1 MHIKE
6 RTRCETDR
14 KKEIFSLKKKS
25 VGVLALLST
34 MHKMLDRIKNGKIK
48 EKTMLSENLK
58 NYYSN

>member
-34 MHKMLDRIKNGKIK
+34 MHKMLERTKNGKVK
-48 EKTMLSENLK
+48 EKTWFSENLK
-58 NYYSN
+58 KHYLN